1 MLYTFGVLMNPHKLL
16 PTLPSIT
23 TSDKWYT
30 YYKANA
36 EFQLEIPWKRG
47 AEITEDE
54 RNAIGDS
61 LAAWQLGETSD
72 GLHLLA
78 AAKNYAQYIKDP
90 RYVDVI
96 ELFIKEEQRHGGDLG
111 RFLDLAQ
118 IPRLQH
124 NWGDTLF
131 RKIRYA
137 IPTMEIW
144 TTPVIMV
151 ETLAL
156 VYYKAIQNATNSA
169 VLKQLC
175 QQILRDEVKHI
186 RFQYERLAIIQKN
199 RPAWLRKL
207 IYLIQQLLYYVPV
220 ILVWMAH
227 HRALRAGGHS
237 FKSYWRDAWVKMN
250 FAWERMKPE
259 RYQ

>member
-1 MLYTFGVLMNPHKLL
+1 MNPHKLL
-16 PTLPSIT
+16 PTLSTIT
-23 TSDKWYT
+23 TSQQWYT

-36 EFQLEIPWKRG
+36 EFQLEIPWESG

-54 RNAIGDS
+54 RNAIANS

-72 GLHLLA
+72 GLHLLN
-78 AAKNYAQYIKDP
+78 AAKNYAQRIKDP
-90 RYVDVI
+90 QYVDVI

-118 IPRLQH
+118 IPRLKD
-124 NWGDTLF
+124 NWGDTMF
-131 RKIRYA
+131 RKVRYA
-137 IPTMEIW
+137 LPTMEIW

-156 VYYKAIQNATNSA
+156 VYYKAIQKATNSL
-169 VLKQLC
+169 VLQQLC

-186 RFQYERLAIIQKN
+186 RFQYERLAILHRN
-199 RPAWLRKL
+199 RPFWLR
-207 IYLIQQLLYYVPV
+207 QLTYFLQRILFYIPV
-220 ILVWMAH
+220 ILVWIGH
-227 HRALRAGGHS
+227 SRALKAGGYN
-237 FKSYWRDAWVKMN
+237 FKSYWRDAWVKMT

-259 RYQ
+259 RYQY

>member
-1 MLYTFGVLMNPHKLL
+1 MLHTFGVLMNPHKLL
-16 PTLPSIT
+16 PTLSSIT
-23 TSDKWYT
+23 TSDEWYT

-36 EFQLEIPWKRG
+36 EFQLEIPWKHG
-47 AEITEDE
+47 AGITEDE
-54 RNAIGDS
+54 QNAIADS

-78 AAKNYAQYIKDP
+78 AAKNYAQRIKDP
-90 RYVDVI
+90 KYVDVI

-118 IPRLQH
+118 IPRLQR

-151 ETLAL
+151 ETVAL
-156 VYYKAIQNATNSA
+156 VYYKAIQNATNSP

-186 RFQYERLAIIQKN
+186 RFQYERLAVIHKN
-199 RPAWLRKL
+199 RPALLRKL
-207 IYLIQQLLYYVPV
+207 TYLIQ
-220 ILVWMAH
+220 
-227 HRALRAGGHS
+227 
-237 FKSYWRDAWVKMN
+237 
-250 FAWERMKPE
+250 
-259 RYQ
+259 

>member
-1 MLYTFGVLMNPHKLL
+1 M
-16 PTLPSIT
+16 
-23 TSDKWYT
+23 
-30 YYKANA
+30 
-36 EFQLEIPWKRG
+36 
-47 AEITEDE
+47 
-54 RNAIGDS
+54 
-61 LAAWQLGETSD
+61 GETSD

-90 RYVDVI
+90 KYVDVI

-118 IPRLQH
+118 ISRLQR

-156 VYYKAIQNATNSA
+156 VYYKTIQAPARHSLAGTSA
-169 VLKQLC
+169 LLQT
-175 QQILRDEVKHI
+175 
-186 RFQYERLAIIQKN
+186 LALES
-199 RPAWLRKL
+199 P
-207 IYLIQQLLYYVPV
+207 YYQF
-220 ILVWMAH
+220 
-227 HRALRAGGHS
+227 R
-237 FKSYWRDAWVKMN
+237 
-250 FAWERMKPE
+250 
-259 RYQ
+259 

>member
-1 MLYTFGVLMNPHKLL
+1 MNPHKLL
-16 PTLPSIT
+16 PTFSSIT

-36 EFQLEIPWKRG
+36 EFQLEIPWQRG
-47 AEITEDE
+47 AEITEAE
-54 RNAIGDS
+54 RNVIADS
-61 LAAWQLGETSD
+61 LAPWQLGETSD
-72 GLHLLA
+72 GTHLLA
-78 AAKNYAQYIKDP
+78 AAKNYARRIKDSK
-90 RYVDVI
+90 YVDVI
-96 ELFIKEEQRHGGDLG
+96 QLFIKEEQRHGGDLG

-118 IPRLQH
+118 IPRLQR

-156 VYYKAIQNATNSA
+156 VYYKAIQKATNSP
-169 VLKQLC
+169 VLRQLC

-186 RFQYERLAIIQKN
+186 RFQYERLAILYRN
-199 RPAWLRKL
+199 RPASLRKL
-207 IYLIQQLLYYVPV
+207 TYFLQRGLYHIPV
-220 ILVWMAH
+220 ILVWIGH
-227 HRALRAGGHS
+227 NRALKCDSKVAVVSGL
-237 FKSYWRDAWVKMN
+237 AV
-250 FAWERMKPE
+250 
-259 RYQ
+259 

>member
-1 MLYTFGVLMNPHKLL
+1 MNPHKLL
-16 PTLPSIT
+16 PTLSSIT
-23 TSDKWYT
+23 TSDEWYT

-36 EFQLEIPWKRG
+36 EFQLEIPWKHG
-47 AEITEDE
+47 AGITEDE
-54 RNAIGDS
+54 QNAIADS

-78 AAKNYAQYIKDP
+78 AAKNYAQRIKDP
-90 RYVDVI
+90 KYVDVI

-118 IPRLQH
+118 IPRLQR

-151 ETLAL
+151 ETVAL
-156 VYYKAIQNATNSA
+156 VYYKAIQNATNSP

-186 RFQYERLAIIQKN
+186 RFQYERLAVIHKN
-199 RPAWLRKL
+199 RPALLRKL
-207 IYLIQQLLYYVPV
+207 TYLIQ
-220 ILVWMAH
+220 
-227 HRALRAGGHS
+227 
-237 FKSYWRDAWVKMN
+237 
-250 FAWERMKPE
+250 
-259 RYQ
+259 